1 MRAAAGIRAGRAG
14 CVAFKRSDIIA
25 ILPIEFKTVE

>member
-14 CVAFKRSDIIA
+14 GGAFKRSDIIA

>member
-1 MRAAAGIRAGRAG
+1 MSAAAGMRAGKAG

-25 ILPIEFKTVE
+25 ILPIELKTVE